1 MLYKRKWK
9 IHQTA
14 GDRTF
19 DIMVNSL
26 AILATIITVYPIYF
40 VFMASLS
47 DPSAINS
54 GEVLL
59 FPVNPRLTAYERI
72 IRDSRIW
79 TGYTN
84 TIFFTIGS
92 VILGTVLTVLGGYAL
107 SRKDLLGRNFFMK
120 LLVFTMYFNGGLIP
134 TYMVIKGLG
143 LINTSF
149 VLILL
154 GSFSCYNLIITRTFF
169 LSKIPD
175 EILEAAR
182 IDGCGNGRSFFSIVL
197 PLSKEIVSVLV
208 LFFAVNQWN
217 SYFNALIYLNNQKL
231 YPLQLVLREIL
242 IASQMIMS
250 DGVSSEE
257 LVQMQRL
264 AETIKYGVI
273 IVASVPL
280 LLIYPFLQ
288 KFFIKGVMVG
298 SIKG

>member
-1 MLYKRKWK
+1 MLRKRSWK
-9 IHQTA
+9 IRQTA
-14 GDRTF
+14 GDRYF
-19 DIMVNSL
+19 DFMMNFL

-54 GEVLL
+54 GKVLL
-59 FPVNPRLTAYERI
+59 LPVNPKLTAYQQI
-72 IRDSRIW
+72 MRDSRIW
-79 TGYTN
+79 SGYAN
-84 TIFFTIGS
+84 TIFYTTGS
-92 VILGTVLTVLGGYAL
+92 TILGVILTVLGGYAL
-107 SRKDLLGRNFFMK
+107 SRRDLPGRNFFMK
-120 LLVFTMYFNGGLIP
+120 SLVFTMYFNGGLIP
-134 TYMVIKGLG
+134 TYMVVKNLG
-143 LINTSF
+143 LINTPF
-149 VLILL
+149 VLVLL
-154 GSFSCYNLIITRTFF
+154 GSFVVYNLIITSTFF
-169 LSKIPD
+169 MSKIPG
-175 EILEAAR
+175 ELLEAAR
-182 IDGCGNGRSFFSIVL
+182 IDGCGTGRFFFSIVL

-208 LFFAVNQWN
+208 LFYSVNQWN

-242 IASQMIMS
+242 ISSQMIVT

-280 LLIYPFLQ
+280 LLLYPFLQ